1 MPSHAPV
8 PKICDMYDVDGKTAV
23 ITGAAGGMGLSMA
36 RSFANAG
43 MNVVLADID
52 VGRLEAAVAGLRA
65 DGHAAMGVPTDVS
78 KEDQI
83 QALAQAA
90 LDEFGAVHVMSNNAG
105 IGIAGTVDDM
115 TIDDWKWTIDVD
127 LWSVVYGV
135 RTFLP
140 LMKEQGEGHI
150 TATSSMAGLTC
161 GPVLGAYHVAKH
173 GVVALMDTVRI
184 ELKIA
189 KSDVRASV
197 LCPGPI
203 DTDIAYS
210 DRLRPDDVET
220 RDNNKLEEK
229 FFQSLRDELAGGMDP
244 DEVGEMVLEAVQ
256 NERFWI
262 LTHPNEFMPFI
273 EKRIAHIKRDH
284 AHRM

>member
-1 MPSHAPV
+1 
-8 PKICDMYDVDGKTAV
+8 MYEVDGKTAV
-23 ITGAAGGMGLSMA
+23 ITGAAGGMGLGMA

-43 MNVVLADID
+43 MNLVLADID
-52 VGRLEAAVAGLRA
+52 AERLSASVDQLKA
-65 DGHAAMGVPTDVS
+65 DGHAAIAVPTDVT
-78 KEDQI
+78 KEEQI

-90 LDEFGAVHVMSNNAG
+90 LDEFGAVHIVSNNAG
-105 IGIAGTVDDM
+105 IGIPGTVDDM
-115 TIDDWKWTIDVD
+115 TLDDWRWTMDVD

-140 LMKEQGEGHI
+140 LLKEQGEGHI

-184 ELKIA
+184 ELKLA

-203 DTDIAYS
+203 DTNIAQS
-210 DRLRPDDVET
+210 ERLRPDNIET

-229 FFQSLRDELAGGMDP
+229 FFESLRNELAGGMDP
-244 DEVGEMVLEAVQ
+244 NEVGDIVLEAIQ

-262 LTHPNEFMPFI
+262 LTHPNEFLPFV
-273 EKRIAHIKRDH
+273 EKRLAHIKRDH

>member
-1 MPSHAPV
+1 MLAATPFS
-8 PKICDMYDVDGKTAV
+8 KIARMYDVDGKTAV

-43 MNVVLADID
+43 MKVVLADID
-52 VGRLEAAVAGLRA
+52 AERLQTAVDGLKA
-65 DGHAAMGVPTDVS
+65 NGHNAIGVPTDVGQ
-78 KEDQI
+78 EEQI

-105 IGIAGTVDDM
+105 IGIPGTVDDM
-115 TIDDWKWTIDVD
+115 TMDDWKWTIDVD
-127 LWSVVYGV
+127 LWSVIYGV

-140 LMKEQGEGHI
+140 LMKAQGEGHI

-173 GVVALMDTVRI
+173 GVVALMDTLRI
-184 ELKIA
+184 ELKLA

-197 LCPGPI
+197 LCPGAI
-203 DTDIAYS
+203 DTEIAYS
-210 DRLRPDDVET
+210 ERLRPDDIET
-220 RDNNKLEEK
+220 RDNNKLEDK
-229 FFQSLRDELAGGMDP
+229 FFENLRNELAGGMDP
-244 DEVGEMVLEAVQ
+244 DKVGEMVLEAIQ
-256 NERFWI
+256 NKRFWI
-262 LTHPNEFMPFI
+262 LTHPEEVLPLM

-284 AHRM
+284 AHRL

>member
-1 MPSHAPV
+1 
-8 PKICDMYDVDGKTAV
+8 MYDVKGKTAV

-36 RSFANAG
+36 KSFATAG
-43 MNVVLADID
+43 MRVVLADID
-52 VGRLEAAVAGLRA
+52 AERLATAVTSLTNQ
-65 DGHAAMGVPTDVS
+65 GHGAIGVPTDVS
-78 KEDQI
+78 DESQI

-90 LDEFGAVHVMSNNAG
+90 LDEFGAVHVVSNNAG
-105 IGIAGTVDDM
+105 IGIAGTVDQM
-115 TIDDWKWTIDVD
+115 TIEEWKWTLDVD
-127 LWSVVYGV
+127 LWSVIYGI

-140 LMKEQGEGHI
+140 LLKEQGEGHI

-173 GVVALMDTVRI
+173 GVVALMDTTRI
-184 ELKIA
+184 ELKLA
-189 KSDVRASV
+189 KSSVRASV

-210 DRLRPDDVET
+210 DRLRPET
-220 RDNNKLEEK
+220 VATHPTNSLEDK
-229 FFQSLRDELAGGMDP
+229 FFENLRNELAGGMDP
-244 DEVGEMVLEAVQ
+244 DEVGELVLEAVQ

-273 EKRIAHIKRDH
+273 EHRVAAIKRDH
-284 AHRM
+284 EHRM

>member
-1 MPSHAPV
+1 
-8 PKICDMYDVDGKTAV
+8 MYDVDGKTAV

-43 MNVVLADID
+43 MNVALADID

-210 DRLRPDDVET
+210 DRLRPDDVVT

>member
-1 MPSHAPV
+1 MSNH
-8 PKICDMYDVDGKTAV
+8 MYDVDGKTAV

-36 RSFANAG
+36 RSFASAG
-43 MNVVLADID
+43 MKVVLADID
-52 VGRLEAAVAGLRA
+52 AERLDAAVAGLT
-65 DGHAAMGVPTDVS
+65 AAGFAAIGVPTDVS
-78 KEDQI
+78 KQDQI
-83 QALAQAA
+83 EALAQAA
-90 LDEFGAVHVMSNNAG
+90 LEEFGAVHVMSNNAG
-105 IGIAGTVDDM
+105 IGIAGTVEDM
-115 TIDDWKWTIDVD
+115 TLDDWKWTIDVD
-127 LWSVVYGV
+127 LWSVIYGV

-140 LMKEQGEGHI
+140 LLKAQGEGHI

>member
-1 MPSHAPV
+1 
-8 PKICDMYDVDGKTAV
+8 MYDVDGKTAV
-23 ITGAAGGMGLSMA
+23 ITGAAGGMGLGMA
-36 RSFANAG
+36 RSFAGAG
-43 MNVVLADID
+43 MKVVLADID
-52 VGRLEAAVAGLRA
+52 ASKLAAAVDGLAA
-65 DGHAAMGVPTDVS
+65 DGYQAIGVPTDVS

-105 IGIAGTVDDM
+105 IGIPGTVDDM
-115 TIDDWKWTIDVD
+115 TLDDWKWTLDVD
-127 LWSVVYGV
+127 LWSVIYGV

-140 LMKEQGEGHI
+140 IMKAQGEGHI
-150 TATSSMAGLTC
+150 TATSSMAGLTS

-184 ELKIA
+184 ELKLA

-203 DTDIAYS
+203 DTNIAYS
-210 DRLRPDDVET
+210 DRLRPDSVET
-220 RDNNKLEEK
+220 RENNKLEDK
-229 FFQSLRDELAGGMDP
+229 YFANLRRELAGGMDP
-244 DEVGEMVLEAVQ
+244 NEVGDMVLEAVQ

-262 LTHPNEFMPFI
+262 LTHPKEFMPLI
-273 EKRIAHIKRDH
+273 EKRVAAIKRDH
-284 AHRM
+284 AHRL

>member
-1 MPSHAPV
+1 
-8 PKICDMYDVDGKTAV
+8 
-23 ITGAAGGMGLSMA
+23 
-36 RSFANAG
+36 
-43 MNVVLADID
+43 
-52 VGRLEAAVAGLRA
+52 
-65 DGHAAMGVPTDVS
+65 
-78 KEDQI
+78 
-83 QALAQAA
+83 
-90 LDEFGAVHVMSNNAG
+90 MSNNAG
-105 IGIAGTVDDM
+105 IGIAGTVEDM
-115 TIDDWKWTIDVD
+115 TLDDWKWTIDVD
-127 LWSVVYGV
+127 LWSVIYGV

-140 LMKEQGEGHI
+140 LLKAQGEGHI

>member
-1 MPSHAPV
+1 
-8 PKICDMYDVDGKTAV
+8 MYDVDGKTAV

-115 TIDDWKWTIDVD
+115 TIGDWKWTIDVD

>member
-1 MPSHAPV
+1 
-8 PKICDMYDVDGKTAV
+8 MYDVDGKTAV

-43 MNVVLADID
+43 MKVVLADID

-65 DGHAAMGVPTDVS
+65 DGHAAMAVPTDVS

-90 LDEFGAVHVMSNNAG
+90 LDEFGAVHVMSSNAG

-210 DRLRPDDVET
+210 DRLRPDGVET

-262 LTHPNEFMPFI
+262 LTHPKEFMPFI

>member
-1 MPSHAPV
+1 
-8 PKICDMYDVDGKTAV
+8 MYDIDGKTAV

-36 RSFANAG
+36 RSFAGAG
-43 MNVVLADID
+43 MKVVLADID
-52 VGRLEAAVAGLRA
+52 ADRLADSVATLQKQ
-65 DGHAAMGVPTDVS
+65 GHAAIGVPTDVAD
-78 KEDQI
+78 EQQI

-90 LDEFGAVHVMSNNAG
+90 LDEFGAVHVVSNNAG
-105 IGIAGTVDDM
+105 IGIAGTVDEM
-115 TIDDWKWTIDVD
+115 TLDDWKWTLDVD
-127 LWSVVYGV
+127 LWSVIYGV

-140 LMKEQGEGHI
+140 ILKEQGEGHI

-184 ELKIA
+184 ELKLA

-203 DTDIAYS
+203 DTAIAYS
-210 DRLRPDDVET
+210 DRLRPDDLET
-220 RDNNKLEEK
+220 RENNKLEEK
-229 FFQSLRDELAGGMDP
+229 FFHNLKSELAAGMDP
-244 DEVGEMVLEAVQ
+244 DEVGDMVLEAVE

-262 LTHPNEFMPFI
+262 LTHPEEFMPFI
-273 EKRIAHIKRDH
+273 EKRVADIKRDH
-284 AHRM
+284 QHRM

>member
-1 MPSHAPV
+1 
-8 PKICDMYDVDGKTAV
+8 MYDVDGKTAV
-23 ITGAAGGMGLSMA
+23 ITGAAGGMGLGMA

-43 MNVVLADID
+43 MKVVLADID
-52 VGRLEAAVAGLRA
+52 AERLETAVAGLTA
-65 DGHAAMGVPTDVS
+65 DGHAAIGVPTDVT
-78 KEDQI
+78 KESQI
-83 QALAQAA
+83 QELAQAA
-90 LDEFGAVHVMSNNAG
+90 IDEFGAVHVMSNNAG
-105 IGIAGTVDDM
+105 IGIPGTVEDM
-115 TIDDWKWTIDVD
+115 TLDDWKWTLDVD

-140 LMKEQGEGHI
+140 LLKEQGEGHI

-184 ELKIA
+184 ELKLA

-203 DTDIAYS
+203 DTDIAS
-210 DRLRPDDVET
+210 SERLRPADVET
-220 RDNNKLEEK
+220 RENNKLEEK
-229 FFQSLRDELAGGMDP
+229 FFESLRNELAGGMDP
-244 DEVGEMVLEAVQ
+244 NEVGDIVLEAVQ

-262 LTHPNEFMPFI
+262 LTHPVEFIPFV
-273 EKRIAHIKRDH
+273 EKRLAHIKRDH
-284 AHRM
+284 AHRL

>member
-1 MPSHAPV
+1 
-8 PKICDMYDVDGKTAV
+8 MYDVSGKTAV
-23 ITGAAGGMGLSMA
+23 VTGAASGMGLAMA
-36 RSFANAG
+36 HSFANAG
-43 MNVVLADID
+43 MSVVLADIEAT
-52 VGRLEAAVAGLRA
+52 RLTAAVEAMTAAGHRVI
-65 DGHAAMGVPTDVS
+65 GVPTDVS

-83 QALAQAA
+83 QALAEAT
-90 LDEFGAVHVMSNNAG
+90 LDTFGSVHVVCNNAG
-105 IGIAGTVDDM
+105 IGIGGTVEEM
-115 TIDDWKWTIDVD
+115 SLDDWKWTIDVD

-140 LMKEQGEGHI
+140 MLKKQGEGHI
-150 TATSSMAGLTC
+150 TATSSMAGLVS

-203 DTDIAYS
+203 DTDITRSA
-210 DRLRPDDVET
+210 RNRPPELSEHASSEIEE
-220 RDNNKLEEK
+220 RFWNNL
-229 FFQSLRDELAGGMDP
+229 SAELARGMDP
-244 DEVGEMVLEAVQ
+244 AEVGDLVLDAIQ

-262 LTHPNEFMPFI
+262 LTHPNEFIPLV
-273 EKRIAHIKRDH
+273 ERRLESIKKDH
-284 AHRM
+284 AHRMR

>member
-1 MPSHAPV
+1 
-8 PKICDMYDVDGKTAV
+8 MYEVDGKTAV

-43 MNVVLADID
+43 MKVVLADID
-52 VGRLEAAVAGLRA
+52 TDRLATAVDGLTA
-65 DGHAAMGVPTDVS
+65 EGHTAIGVPTDVAQ
-78 KEDQI
+78 EDQI
-83 QALAQAA
+83 QALAQAT
-90 LDEFGAVHVMSNNAG
+90 LDEFGAVHVVSNNAG
-105 IGIAGTVDDM
+105 IGIAGTVDEM
-115 TIDDWKWTIDVD
+115 TLDDWKWTLDVD
-127 LWSVVYGV
+127 LWSVIYGV

-140 LMKEQGEGHI
+140 LLKEQGEGHI

-184 ELKIA
+184 ELKLA

-210 DRLRPDDVET
+210 DRLRPDNVET
-220 RDNNKLEEK
+220 RENNKLEEK
-229 FFQSLRDELAGGMDP
+229 FFTNLRNELAAGMDP

-262 LTHPNEFMPFI
+262 LTHPHEFMPFI

-284 AHRM
+284 AHRL

>member
-1 MPSHAPV
+1 
-8 PKICDMYDVDGKTAV
+8 MYNVAGKTAV
-23 ITGAAGGMGLSMA
+23 VTGAAGGMGLSMA
-36 RSFANAG
+36 RSFAGAG

-52 VGRLEAAVAGLRA
+52 AERLDQSVQAMKG
-65 DGHAAMGVPTDVS
+65 DGFTAIGVPTDVADES
-78 KEDQI
+78 QI
-83 QALAQAA
+83 QALAQAT
-90 LDEFGAVHVMSNNAG
+90 LDEFGAVHVVSNNAG
-105 IGIAGTVDDM
+105 IGIAGTVDEM
-115 TIDDWKWTIDVD
+115 TLDDWKWTLDVD
-127 LWSVVYGV
+127 LWSVIYGV

-140 LMKEQGEGHI
+140 LLKEQNEGHI

-184 ELKIA
+184 ELKLA

-220 RDNNKLEEK
+220 RENNKLEEK
-229 FFQSLRDELAGGMDP
+229 FFTNLRNELAAGMDP

-273 EKRIAHIKRDH
+273 EKRVADIKRDH
-284 AHRM
+284 EHRL